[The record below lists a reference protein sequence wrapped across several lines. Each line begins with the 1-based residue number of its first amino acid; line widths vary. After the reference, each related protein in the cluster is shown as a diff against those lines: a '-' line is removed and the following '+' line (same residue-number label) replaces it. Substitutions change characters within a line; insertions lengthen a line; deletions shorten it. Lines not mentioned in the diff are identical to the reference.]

1 MTASPEVEGSNI
13 FAEGFRRAQAG
24 LARLTPKKG
33 APDDLALAR
42 AVTAGAVAG
51 AYAGAVAGASAAAAS
66 VQRDRLGASP
76 PSKTQQWQR
85 TWDTSTGAWY
95 YWHTVTRETTWT
107 APPDFVAPATP
118 SGAALDLSP
127 TVTLG
132 DYVDRSGF
140 VERTGGASTPQ
151 QQRAA
156 EPSLY
161 APDTDLEHEE
171 EVCSCQDGPASV
183 GALTLCLSLRRV
195 SRWTRGWARR
205 WRR

>member
-1 MTASPEVEGSNI
+1 MAATPEVEGSNL
-13 FAEGFRRAQAG
+13 FAEGFRRVAN
-24 LARLTPKKG
+24 RLTPKKG

-66 VQRDRLGASP
+66 VQRDRLGASAAVSP
-76 PSKTQQWQR
+76 PLKTQQWQR

-132 DYVDRSGF
+132 EYVDKSGF

-151 QQRAA
+151 QQQREA

-171 EVCSCQDGPASV
+171 EVRCRQEALRASEP
-183 GALTLCLSLRRV
+183 
-195 SRWTRGWARR
+195 
-205 WRR
+205 

>member
-1 MTASPEVEGSNI
+1 MAASPGTEGSN
-13 FAEGFRRAQAG
+13 FLAEGFRRAKDG
-24 LARLTPKKG
+24 LASRLTPKKG
-33 APDDLALAR
+33 GVPEDLVLAR

-66 VQRDRLGASP
+66 VQRDRQGGASSP
-76 PSKTQQWQR
+76 SSKTPTPASQALWQR
-85 TWDTSTGAWY
+85 TWDTTTGAWY

-118 SGAALDLSP
+118 STGAALDLSP

-132 DYVDRSGF
+132 EYVDRSGF
-140 VERTGGASTPQ
+140 VDRTGGAATPQQ

-171 EVCSCQDGPASV
+171 EVRSLSV
-183 GALTLCLSLRRV
+183 SVWQAQL
-195 SRWTRGWARR
+195 
-205 WRR
+205 